1 MRLPRLFATGLWAAA
16 TVGSTAM
23 IWTATSVVAADVTDR
38 PPSVLAHHEV
48 VSDLESALSGPT
60 TTPTTTA
67 PAPDLPTA
75 TVPAGDRGPAPGG
88 ANAPMPPAPPS
99 RTPTP
104 AVTVAPFSPSPT
116 PATVPPAPLPDAEPG
131 SPPTT
136 QPPSRPT
143 ATYSTTGGVVRV
155 ACSGIFIDL
164 VSAIPRNGY
173 AVDVVAGGPANVDV
187 RFVGPGEEVSVKAV
201 CFGQPIRYYD
211 QGPPPRQPPGS

>member
-1 MRLPRLFATGLWAAA
+1 
-16 TVGSTAM
+16 M

-48 VSDLESALSGPT
+48 VSDLESALSAPT
-60 TTPTTTA
+60 TTPTGTG
-67 PAPDLPTA
+67 PATDRPTA
-75 TVPAGDRGPAPGG
+75 TVPAGDPGTVPGG
-88 ANAPMPPAPPS
+88 ADAPMPPAPPS

-104 AVTVAPFSPSPT
+104 SVTVAPFSPPT
-116 PATVPPAPLPDAEPG
+116 TTATNPPAPLPDARPD

-143 ATYSTTGGVVRV
+143 ATYSTIGGVVRV

-187 RFVGPGEEVSVKAV
+187 RFVGAGEDVSVKAV

-211 QGPPPRQPPGS
+211 QGPPPTQSSGS